1 MNKYIEQKYVRW
13 VRPIWGELMASLE
26 EAYSNEYQ
34 DIIDPEL
41 AYDLYWAGVIRDKS
55 AFECPSDKCN
65 AKVTCIN
72 LDQEK
77 QDMYQSPHFRGYNHS
92 SDCDATFGQDK
103 VPSVEFPTAAAK
115 SKFVKNDYVSDVFH
129 LKRPKNQ
136 FAKKDLK
143 EVDLT
148 KKKKKSSRRGKSVT
162 GEEFYGGSEYYS
174 VRSLVSKFIRYKK
187 DDSLSEH
194 KINISGKD
202 FSYKSQFKGVYQQ
215 PITALPEENLIY
227 WGVAFIDYFEKK
239 KYYKVTFG
247 ETFEYGGVY
256 IRPSFFISEKM
267 ITEYP
272 VRNLVVKRLEK
283 ISKDNDKRAFVFIY
297 SKPHPSGDSYINFE
311 LESLDYL
318 EIRYL
323 DLFDDL
329 KKKI

>member
-1 MNKYIEQKYVRW
+1 
-13 VRPIWGELMASLE
+13 MASLE

-41 AYDLYWAGVIRDKS
+41 AYDLYWAGVITDKS

-77 QDMYQSPHFRGYNHS
+77 QDMHQSPHFRGYNHS
-92 SDCDATFGQDK
+92 DDCDATFGQDR
-103 VPSVEFPTAAAK
+103 VAGVESPTASAQ
-115 SKFVKNDYVSDVFH
+115 SKFVKNDSISDVFH

-143 EVDLT
+143 GVDLT
-148 KKKKKSSRRGKSVT
+148 KKKKKSNRRERSVT

-187 DDSLSEH
+187 DGSLSEH

-202 FSYKSQFKGVYQQ
+202 VSYKSQFKGVYQQ
-215 PITALPEENLIY
+215 PIVALPDENLIY
-227 WGVAFIDYFEKK
+227 WGVAFIDYVEKK

-247 ETFEYGGVY
+247 ETLEYEGSG
-256 IRPSFFISEKM
+256 IRPSFFISETM
-267 ITEYP
+267 ISEYP
-272 VRNLVVKRLEK
+272 VKNLVVKRLEK
-283 ISKDNDKRAFVFIY
+283 ISKENDKRAFVFIY